1 MSKLINIDINKDK
14 NIKLG
19 EYLKKIIKKEMKNI
33 DNMKNK
39 LFQQVGLPVGLQQN
53 NFIPLYESY
62 EALKELNS
70 YPYVREFNEFTRMQ
84 SLDTILQYTLESCN
98 RLTTYQFSLDVVNIG
113 PIKLIDAITLV
124 TQSLELSN
132 QNDFHQ
138 KSLTKQ
144 EKEKKFYDQIMDA
157 KIGVG
162 TDITHPKILS
172 VHDHSDLET
181 GKAIKL
187 LDAQVVFMTKYKR
200 LAHVKHN
207 KNTILHYP
215 EGKLEVLMQSEEMNN
230 VSHATIREYTRRS
243 TPQIEAVSP
252 ILTTL
257 VDKKV
262 WNELRTVKQLGYIVF
277 AFASVSGGMSS
288 FKVMVQ
294 GEKEP
299 PDQVAEAIDEG
310 MIDVVKELKTVSDE
324 SILLAKESI
333 LQEYRRQPVTFG
345 EEYSKYLSTV
355 LEHRYDFDRSETLA
369 NILDNMSII
378 DIRDLLINHMCD
390 LIGINDD
397 TCIHL
402 NQDIDINLIN
412 KSRPSQKTIKLYAS
426 GYVVPGKEYDDD
438 ESNKECV
445 QSVPDVQSVPVLS
458 HKKMEVIDDVK
469 WAYTDQIKN
478 NENNKKEQNVLVEN
492 QISDK
497 EWLKI
502 YSIQRKR
509 GIKLETM
516 QFNGALS
523 VYLNIYKRY
532 LRQFFRQNKRDG
544 WFKLNKDRLNGYK
557 GEIIKTNKGN
567 INIIREVSPF
577 SVASVFK
584 ESYSSYYYPN
594 EALYKI

>member
-19 EYLKKIIKKEMKNI
+19 EYLFKIVKKEMKNI

-53 NFIPLYESY
+53 NFIPLYETN
-62 EALKELNS
+62 AVLQQLNS
-70 YPYVREFNEFTRMQ
+70 SPLVKESQSFMAMQ
-84 SLDTILQYTLESCN
+84 TIDTVILFVLESCD
-98 RLTTYQFSLDVVNIG
+98 RLTTYEFSLDVVNIG
-113 PIKLIDAITLV
+113 PIKLIDAITLT

-132 QNDFHQ
+132 QNDVPQNDVF
-138 KSLTKQ
+138 LTKQ
-144 EKEKKFYDQIMDA
+144 QKEKLKHEFMMDNLSG
-157 KIGVG
+157 IGSG
-162 TDITHPKILS
+162 INIPKVLS
-172 VHDHSDLET
+172 VHDTDSET
-181 GKAIKL
+181 GEAFEL
-187 LDAQVVFMTKYKR
+187 LDAQVENMTTYKR
-200 LAHVKHN
+200 LARVPV
-207 KNTILHYP
+207 KNTMIKYP
-215 EGKLEVLMQSEEMNN
+215 QGKLEVLMQSKEMHN
-230 VSHATIREYTRRS
+230 VSHATTREYTTKS
-243 TPQIEAVSP
+243 TPEIEALSP
-252 ILTTL
+252 VLTTL
-257 VDKKV
+257 IAKKV

-345 EEYSKYLSTV
+345 EEYSKYLYTI

-369 NILDNMSII
+369 NILDNMSIN
-378 DIRDLLINHMCD
+378 DIRNMLINLVCE
-390 LIGINDD
+390 LIGIYDSKCTN
-397 TCIHL
+397 IKE
-402 NQDIDINLIN
+402 DIDINLIN

-445 QSVPDVQSVPVLS
+445 QSVPDVSPVPVLS

-469 WAYTDQIKN
+469 WDTVTCTDQIKN
-478 NENNKKEQNVLVEN
+478 NENNKKEQNV
-492 QISDK
+492 SDK

-502 YSIQRKR
+502 ESIRRTK
-509 GIKLETM
+509 GIKLETK
-516 QFNGALS
+516 QIKEVTSIYGNT
-523 VYLNIYKRY
+523 YKRY
-532 LRQFFRQNKRDG
+532 IRHLFRQNKRDG
-544 WFKLNKDRLNGYK
+544 WFKLNKDRLNEYQ
-557 GEIIKTNKGN
+557 GELIKTNKGN
-567 INIIREVSPF
+567 INIIREVSLF
-577 SVASVFK
+577 SISSLFK
-584 ESYSSYYYPN
+584 ELENYTCSYTNTP
-594 EALYKI
+594 LQR